1 MQGYRRT
8 RIRIEEKSRN
18 ASGFFRFFVIACL
31 AVSAVSFLAY
41 RHVASF
47 GRTVVPKTAF
57 SITKGETSASVPKK
71 LKLET
76 GWRAKLYLRYFAP
89 KTVVQVGTYKISEE
103 GVTLEEVFTEVLAH
117 PDTNDIT
124 ITFLPGWTVFDIDAY
139 LTGMGVV
146 EKGAIS
152 SVDSDT
158 LAGLAEKYPFLKGRE
173 SLEGFLYPDTYRV
186 RPGADVGNVVSVAL
200 TNFHK
205 KIYSKHSDLGSDFYD
220 TLILASIVEKE
231 ERALSNKAK
240 VAGVL
245 KRRIDGDCSD
255 TGKIIGADA
264 TVCYSYGITS
274 KECTPSFIAEH
285 VYEETEYNTRKM
297 AGLPPTPITSPTDS
311 SFLAARNPEGT
322 SCYYLHDNDGI
333 IHFAD
338 DAKGHNKNK
347 STYLR

>member
-18 ASGFFRFFVIACL
+18 ASGFFHFFVIACL

-152 SVDSDT
+152 S
-158 LAGLAEKYPFLKGRE
+158 
-173 SLEGFLYPDTYRV
+173 
-186 RPGADVGNVVSVAL
+186 
-200 TNFHK
+200 
-205 KIYSKHSDLGSDFYD
+205 
-220 TLILASIVEKE
+220 
-231 ERALSNKAK
+231 
-240 VAGVL
+240 
-245 KRRIDGDCSD
+245 
-255 TGKIIGADA
+255 
-264 TVCYSYGITS
+264 
-274 KECTPSFIAEH
+274 
-285 VYEETEYNTRKM
+285 
-297 AGLPPTPITSPTDS
+297 
-311 SFLAARNPEGT
+311 
-322 SCYYLHDNDGI
+322 
-333 IHFAD
+333 
-338 DAKGHNKNK
+338 
-347 STYLR
+347 